1 MKLYPLVFT
10 PIIKARIWG
19 GTALHQTFNK
29 SDIGEAAGESWE
41 ISGVEGD
48 VSVVANGPLEGKDLK
63 ELIQDYGKD
72 LMGSSV
78 IRKFGTE
85 FPILI
90 KFIDAQKDL
99 SIQVHPDD
107 MLAEKRHGGKGKTEM
122 WYIMKS
128 EPGARLL
135 LGFNKHYTPT
145 HYEEHLNN
153 NTLLEILHQEAVGK
167 GQAYFIKAGTV
178 HAIGAGIVLAEI
190 QQTSDITYRVYDYDR
205 VDTTGNTRELHTEL
219 ALEAIDFEPATDARL
234 VYEKRQNQSSP
245 LVDSPYFKTNIL
257 PVDGSVKLDL
267 HSRDSFTILM
277 AVEGEISIS
286 HNAYFVELAAGSTC
300 LIPASL
306 ASIRLEGK
314 GELLEIT
321 L

>member
-1 MKLYPLVFT
+1 M
-10 PIIKARIWG
+10 KARIWG
-19 GTALHQTFNK
+19 GTALSRVYGK
-29 SDIGEAAGESWE
+29 PEIGESAGESWE

-48 VSVVANGPLEGKDLK
+48 VSVVANGPLAGKDLN
-63 ELIQDYGKD
+63 ELIQEYGIE

-78 IRKFGTE
+78 IEKFGDE

-99 SIQVHPDD
+99 SIQVHPNDS
-107 MLAEKRHGGKGKTEM
+107 LAEERHNGKGKTEM
-122 WYIMKS
+122 WYIMQA

-135 LGFNKHYTPT
+135 LGFNKDYTPAQ
-145 HYEEHLNN
+145 YKEHLNN
-153 NTLLEILHQEAVGK
+153 KTLMDILHQEAVEK
-167 GQAYFIKAGTV
+167 GNAYFIKAGTV

-190 QQTSDITYRVYDYDR
+190 QQTSDITYRVYDFDR
-205 VDTTGNTRELHTEL
+205 VNAEGNTRELHTEL
-219 ALEAIDFEPATDARL
+219 ALEAIDFEPATEASL
-234 VYEKRQNQSSP
+234 EYKKRQNQSSF

-257 PVDGSVKLDL
+257 PVDGFVTLEL
-267 HSRDSFTILM
+267 GSRDSFTILM
-277 AVEGEISIS
+277 AVEGEISIEHDS
-286 HNAYFVELAAGSTC
+286 HSLQLAAGSTC

-306 ASIRLEGK
+306 AGIRLKGQ